1 HEDRANVRCF
11 DNKRRFGIDLLYP
24 TQRYV
29 DGLSK
34 SMVVDSQT
42 GQQVPNPLLTGRQ
55 PDLIFFAG
63 IIGVP
68 WQDIATD
75 ESRDDPTTLKYL
87 SAEELAQYDESI
99 DGNRWDLILG
109 KPGLSND
116 EPACW
121 SAEPPETC
129 GLKPVPP
136 KDPMMV

>member
-1 HEDRANVRCF
+1 EENPNDACCYSCIQPDPSGCGESTCPPGPPSLAAHEDRANVRCF

-68 WQDIATD
+68 WQDI
-75 ESRDDPTTLKYL
+75 
-87 SAEELAQYDESI
+87 
-99 DGNRWDLILG
+99 
-109 KPGLSND
+109 
-116 EPACW
+116 
-121 SAEPPETC
+121 
-129 GLKPVPP
+129 
-136 KDPMMV
+136 